1 MWVCVGVGGGGR
13 GGIALTFQI
22 KLFKFKS
29 KSSYRFS
36 SHSFSNFCPSLPP
49 SLRES
54 GLLLTDLHRRSP
66 SSSSSTSTTSLS
78 PFPSSLLAPFFL
90 LRSPPLHYTF
100 ERLAVWRTALLRAFF
115 KSGTSKESWLLQYHV
130 DSCARKKEKKK
141 SFSYL
146 NTHAHMHTDTF
157 TCQTII
163 QTWGCNHTMLV
174 LSGLVLV
181 FPPTKNAE
189 IIEKMKLFQTEAF
202 KVSLVSSGPSV
213 ASVVGAVCPEWSVL
227 NGPCWRLFGSFSG
240 QSWWRSLSLAA
251 QCCRPV
257 ALVSVVSFCPH
268 SYPLPAPFSTFHIG
282 QIQG

>member
-1 MWVCVGVGGGGR
+1 MWCGWSGWWVGGW

-66 SSSSSTSTTSLS
+66 SSSSTTSATSLS
-78 PFPSSLLAPFFL
+78 PFPSSLLVPFFL

-115 KSGTSKESWLLQYHV
+115 KSGTSKESWLLQYNV
-130 DSCARKKEKKK
+130 DSCVRKKKEEKKA
-141 SFSYL
+141 FL
-146 NTHAHMHTDTF
+146 ILTHTHVHTDTF
-157 TCQTII
+157 TCQAII
-163 QTWGCNHTMLV
+163 QTWGCNHTVLV

-181 FPPTKNAE
+181 FPQTKNGE
-189 IIEKMKLFQTEAF
+189 IIEKMQLFSNRGIQSVLISSRPSAA
-202 KVSLVSSGPSV
+202 SLVV
-213 ASVVGAVCPEWSVL
+213 AVCPAWLAL
-227 NGPCWRLFGSFSG
+227 NGPCWWIFCT
-240 QSWWRSLSLAA
+240 QNWWRSLWLVD
-251 QCCRPV
+251 QCCHPV
-257 ALVSVVSFCPH
+257 AFCPFV
-268 SYPLPAPFSTFHIG
+268 LVHIFC
-282 QIQG
+282 QPHFQLFIRHVQG